1 VEARERT
8 VRYYQRTSGDSPFRE
23 WRASITDF
31 DLKAAIDARI
41 ARLRGGNFGN
51 SKPVGKG
58 VSESRIDFGP
68 GYRIYYSATQDDI
81 ILLSAGDKST
91 QDADI
96 LAAHEFWEDFK
107 ARIKKERAEE
117 NEKRNRLQGRSSR
130 RSQK

>member
-8 VRYYQRTSGDSPFRE
+8 VRYYQRTSGDSPVRDWRE
-23 WRASITDF
+23 NITDI

-41 ARLRGGNFGN
+41 ARLRGGNFGD

-68 GYRIYYSATQDDI
+68 GYRIYYSAAQDDI

-91 QDADI
+91 QDSDI
-96 LAAHEFWEDFK
+96 KAAQGFWEDYK
-107 ARIKKERAEE
+107 ERVKKEQAEE
-117 NEKRNRLQGRSSR
+117 NEKKNRLQGRSSK
-130 RSQK
+130 RSKK